1 MTLVEELRDSTSR
14 LHKPGEVKISINAWT
29 QESQWVQIPSPATI
43 HGRWAN
49 NPSSDHHQGR
59 RKMKRAYSKF
69 SLTPEELDAII
80 REERRDAAFALATV
94 GICILMAGV
103 IIGLILELLI

>member
-1 MTLVEELRDSTSR
+1 
-14 LHKPGEVKISINAWT
+14 
-29 QESQWVQIPSPATI
+29 
-43 HGRWAN
+43 
-49 NPSSDHHQGR
+49 
-59 RKMKRAYSKF
+59 MKRTYSKF

>member
-1 MTLVEELRDSTSR
+1 MTVIRISHDARGGVER
-14 LHKPGEVKISINAWT
+14 LHEPIA
-29 QESQWVQIPSPATI
+29 Q

-59 RKMKRAYSKF
+59 RKMKRTYSKF